1 MAVSLHAIRDE
12 ARKLWPEAVELRRK
26 IHAHPELGLE
36 LPTTTATVL
45 EAIRNLD
52 LEVRRSESTTSFVA
66 TLRGVKPG
74 PSILLR
80 ADMDALPM
88 PEDNDLPFQSTVA
101 GRMHACGHDAHAAM
115 LAGAARLLARHRDD
129 LAGSVQ
135 FFFQTGEEGYFGAR
149 HVLEEGLLDGA
160 NAPDAVFAIHIDPRL
175 RIGHVVSRPGPLLAA
190 ADVWA
195 VELKG
200 RGGHASMPH
209 DTLDP
214 VPVACEIVHAF
225 QTFVTRRIDAFDPV
239 VLTTTK
245 IEAGTTNNVIPETAS
260 LLGTLRSTSAR
271 SRELAC
277 AGIRRLATQISA
289 AHELQAEVRIEP
301 GYPVTVNHDAFF
313 HFAREVAGELV
324 GSASVYEIP
333 SPIMGAEDFSY
344 LLERW
349 PGAMVFLGVRP
360 DGVEGPPA
368 PCHSNRMMLNEAG
381 METGIALHAAV
392 ATRFLERGGQLE
404 PAA

>member
-1 MAVSLHAIRDE
+1 MTLSLDAIRDG
-12 ARKLWPEAVELRRK
+12 AQKLLPDAIELRRK

-36 LPTTTATVL
+36 LPETTAAVL
-45 EAIRNLD
+45 EALGD
-52 LEVRRSESTTSFVA
+52 LGLEVRRSERTTSFVA
-66 TLRGVKPG
+66 TLRGARPG

-88 PEDNDLPFQSTVA
+88 PEDNDLAFRSTRT

-115 LAGAARLLARHRDD
+115 LVGAARLLAQHGDQLD
-129 LAGSVQ
+129 GSVQ
-135 FFFQTGEEGYFGAR
+135 FFFQTGEEGHFGAR
-149 HVLEEGLLDGA
+149 YVLEEGLLDGDA
-160 NAPDAVFAIHIDPRL
+160 TPDAVFAIHIDPRL
-175 RIGHVVSRPGPLLAA
+175 RVGRVVSRPGPLLAS
-190 ADVWA
+190 ADVWS
-195 VELKG
+195 VQLTG

-214 VPVACEIVHAF
+214 VPVACEIVQAL

-239 VLTTTK
+239 VLTTTQ

-271 SRELAC
+271 SRELAA
-277 AGIRRLATQISA
+277 AGIERIATRIAA
-289 AHELQAEVRIEP
+289 AHELRAAVRIEP
-301 GYPVTVNHDAFF
+301 GYPVTVNHAGFFAF
-313 HFAREVAGELV
+313 ASEVAGDLV
-324 GSASVYEIP
+324 GSAGVRELP
-333 SPIMGAEDFSY
+333 APIMGAEDFSY
-344 LLERW
+344 LLDRW

-360 DGVEGPPA
+360 DGGDDPPA

-392 ATRFLERGGQLE
+392 ATRFLERGGQFE
-404 PAA
+404 SRG